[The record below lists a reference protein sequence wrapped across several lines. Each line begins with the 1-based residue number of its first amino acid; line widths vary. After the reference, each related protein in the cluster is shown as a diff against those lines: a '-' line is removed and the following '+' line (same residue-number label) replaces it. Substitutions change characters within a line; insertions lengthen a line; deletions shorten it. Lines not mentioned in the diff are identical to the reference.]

1 MNYMSEHKQGGKSR
15 ALLRTCWG
23 FSVVLTLAPT
33 SGRSCHSLI
42 PRDWI
47 QNCCRRGCQKHSAVA
62 ERSVAEHRRA
72 MTGEIYHM
80 WVDLP
85 GEINS
90 PAVVMSGKVWRIA
103 ALFLYLVWVLFC
115 WGGGLEGGGMNL
127 HSGVFFPKDTVW
139 RGIDKSVKTVYCH

>member
-1 MNYMSEHKQGGKSR
+1 MSEHKQGAKSR

-33 SGRSCHSLI
+33 SGRSFHSLI
-42 PRDWI
+42 RRDWI
-47 QNCCRRGCQKHSAVA
+47 QNCCRRGCHKHSAVA
-62 ERSVAEHRRA
+62 ERSVAKHRRA

-90 PAVVMSGKVWRIA
+90 PTVVMSGKVWRIA
-103 ALFLYLVWVLFC
+103 ALFLYLVGVLFC
-115 WGGGLEGGGMNL
+115 WGGGRVGRVAGWIYIRVTSFRKTQISEN
-127 HSGVFFPKDTVW
+127 
-139 RGIDKSVKTVYCH
+139 SVLPLSSCSRY